1 MFKSVQDVIEQLG
14 DQDYICDKKIAT
26 VVFLA
31 QQLGK
36 PVLIEGPAGV
46 GKTELAKVVSKAL
59 GRSMIRLQCYEGLD
73 EAKALYEW
81 EYSKQL
87 LYTQI
92 LKDKVAETLAGT
104 QTLAEAAERVGAQD
118 SVFFSSRFIVPRPL
132 MQAITSEKPVLLLVD
147 EVDKSDPEF
156 EAFLLEVLSDFQVT
170 IPEIGTIVARS
181 QPLVFLTSNDA
192 REMSDALKRR
202 CLHLWIDYPSEDL
215 EVRILDRKVP
225 NIDKRLAE
233 EVVGLMNRIRALD
246 LKKTPS
252 ISETLDWARAL
263 LALNAEELE
272 DQIVS
277 DTLNVILK
285 YEGDVE
291 KAQNELAK
299 LIKKKTA
306 EVSAAQPQ
314 VARAR
319 AGCGQE
325 GHPPLSVPARAG
337 RTWSVGRSA
346 RDA

>member
-46 GKTELAKVVSKAL
+46 GKTELAKVVAKAL
-59 GRSMIRLQCYEGLD
+59 GRAMIRLQCYEGLD

-132 MQAITSEKPVLLLVD
+132 MQAITSEKPTLLLVD

-156 EAFLLEVLSDFQVT
+156 EAFLLEILSDFQVT

-181 QPLVFLTSNDA
+181 HPLVFLTSNDA

-202 CLHLWIDYPSEDL
+202 CLHLWIDYPSEEL

-233 EVVGLMNRIRALD
+233 EVVQLMNRIRALD

-263 LALNAEELE
+263 LALNADELE

-291 KAQNELAK
+291 KAQNELSK

-306 EVSAAQPQ
+306 EQAAERPQ
-314 VARAR
+314 VAP
-319 AGCGQE
+319 E
-325 GHPPLSVPARAG
+325 PAAAAKKG
-337 RTWSVGRSA
+337 ILH
-346 RDA
+346 

>member
-1 MFKSVQDVIEQLG
+1 MFKSVEDVIQQLS
-14 DQDYICDKKIAT
+14 DQEYICDKQIAT

-31 QQLGK
+31 QQLDK

-59 GRSMIRLQCYEGLD
+59 GREMIRLQCYEGLD

-92 LKDKVAETLAGT
+92 LKDKVSETIAGSASLAD
-104 QTLAEAAERVGAQD
+104 AAERVGAED
-118 SVFFSSRFIVPRPL
+118 SVFFSERFIVPRPL
-132 MQAITSEKPVLLLVD
+132 MQAITSPEPTLLLID

-156 EAFLLEVLSDFQVT
+156 EAFLLEILSDFQVT
-170 IPEIGTIVARS
+170 IPEIGTITATT

-202 CLHLWIDYPSEDL
+202 CLHLWIDYPSEEL
-215 EVRILDRKVP
+215 EVEILNRKVP

-233 EVVGLMNRIRALD
+233 EVVQMMNRIRDLD

-263 LALNAEELE
+263 LALNADELE

-285 YEGDVE
+285 YEGDVQ
-291 KAQNELAK
+291 KAQNELSK

-306 EVSAAQPQ
+306 EVAAELPQQAPPQQSAKK
-314 VARAR
+314 
-319 AGCGQE
+319 GIL
-325 GHPPLSVPARAG
+325 H
-337 RTWSVGRSA
+337 
-346 RDA
+346 